1 MPSRLRL
8 PRHAL
13 NGAADSTPAH
23 LQMETLF
30 QNRRRVSVGQT
41 LCFVHEHSPGQGFRP
56 HLHRRCPDGIGG
68 LQRMAPLHPLA
79 ALDTSANRNI
89 KPPDPGAAHDFFLI
103 LCFDPLYRQ
112 RAAALGTLLGNGNGD
127 RFVDMIRDR
136 STVVLAV
143 GFPALAS
150 RRSRVALT
158 LTPRKWGPLDAG
170 RHVAPLP
177 VPFASA
183 QPLRAVV
190 RSHLPRAVFLAV
202 PDRVVL
208 GSGAVL
214 APTPESGE
222 LGSVI

>member
-1 MPSRLRL
+1 
-8 PRHAL
+8 
-13 NGAADSTPAH
+13 
-23 LQMETLF
+23 METLF

-41 LCFVHEHSPGQGFRP
+41 LCFVHEHSQGQGFRP

-158 LTPRKWGPLDAG
+158 LTPRKWGRLTPGGTL
-170 RHVAPLP
+170 RRFQFLLQAPNLFAQSCVLIFRALFFLQCLIESFLGPAQFLHQLP
-177 VPFASA
+177 NPANWV
-183 QPLRAVV
+183 Q
-190 RSHLPRAVFLAV
+190 
-202 PDRVVL
+202 
-208 GSGAVL
+208 
-214 APTPESGE
+214 
-222 LGSVI
+222 